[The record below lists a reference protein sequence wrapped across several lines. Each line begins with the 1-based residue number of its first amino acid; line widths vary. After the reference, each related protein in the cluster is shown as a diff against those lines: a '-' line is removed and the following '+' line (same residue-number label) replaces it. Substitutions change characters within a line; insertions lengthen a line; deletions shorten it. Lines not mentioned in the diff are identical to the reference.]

1 MIQSQ
6 LKQITQEHLDQVK
19 MMIAGLE
26 IFERNYNEI
35 TEEFTKIKNL
45 VTADLKKYMELL
57 IKINIKLLGEANKEE
72 TLKLFDS

>member
-1 MIQSQ
+1 
-6 LKQITQEHLDQVK
+6 

-26 IFERNYNEI
+26 IFEHNYKEI

>member
-1 MIQSQ
+1 
-6 LKQITQEHLDQVK
+6 
-19 MMIAGLE
+19 MIAGLE
-26 IFERNYNEI
+26 IFERNYKEI

>member
-1 MIQSQ
+1 
-6 LKQITQEHLDQVK
+6 

-26 IFERNYNEI
+26 IFESNYKEI

>member
-1 MIQSQ
+1 
-6 LKQITQEHLDQVK
+6 

>member
-1 MIQSQ
+1 
-6 LKQITQEHLDQVK
+6 

-26 IFERNYNEI
+26 IFERDYKEI
-35 TEEFTKIKNL
+35 TEDFTKIKNL

>member
-1 MIQSQ
+1 
-6 LKQITQEHLDQVK
+6 

-26 IFERNYNEI
+26 IFERNYKEI

-72 TLKLFDS
+72 ALKLFDS

>member
-1 MIQSQ
+1 
-6 LKQITQEHLDQVK
+6 

-26 IFERNYNEI
+26 IFERNYKEI